1 MNQPWLETYL
11 KYNMQTQI
19 TLPSDN
25 SSLLDIFE
33 NSFSQFSNREVM
45 YFMGKTMSFKEL
57 DQHSKQVASYLQS
70 TGLKRG
76 DRVGVMLPN
85 IFQYPVIA
93 LGILRAGYILVNIN
107 PLYTKRELHHQ
118 LSDSGCKV
126 LFILEN
132 FADVYASIKEKTVD
146 QVVICKVGD
155 MLGFKGHIVNAVLK
169 YVKKQIPSY
178 SLPQAMSFKDL
189 MKTRTRAYQR
199 PDMNLDDVAVLQ
211 YTGGTTGLSKGAT
224 LTHKNLV
231 ANLLQAD
238 AFLGDSLRVDGQAT
252 ILTALP
258 LYHIFSFTVC
268 LLSGLYRGDR
278 NALIANPRDIEG
290 LVKEIANTKPAM
302 IPAVNTLFNALVHNE
317 NFKNLDF
324 SSLKIAMGG
333 GMSVQPSVAK
343 AWKDITGVFI
353 LEGYGLSETSP
364 IATAVPPSTGY
375 YTGNIGVPFPSTDV
389 AILDDAGVEV
399 AIGERGEI
407 SIRGPQVMQGYWN
420 NPEATE
426 KTMTK
431 DGFFKTGDIGV
442 MDEAGFVKIVDRK
455 KDMILVSGFN
465 VYPNELESTV
475 AAHPKV
481 LEVGAIG
488 IPDEKSGEVPKLF
501 IVKKDASLTEQE
513 VLDFC
518 RQELTGYKQ
527 PKEIEFIDELPKSN
541 VGKILRKDLRKLQGL
556 D

>member
-1 MNQPWLETYL
+1 M
-11 KYNMQTQI
+11 
-19 TLPSDN
+19 
-25 SSLLDIFE
+25 
-33 NSFSQFSNREVM
+33 
-45 YFMGKTMSFKEL
+45 
-57 DQHSKQVASYLQS
+57 
-70 TGLKRG
+70 
-76 DRVGVMLPN
+76 
-85 IFQYPVIA
+85 
-93 LGILRAGYILVNIN
+93 
-107 PLYTKRELHHQ
+107 
-118 LSDSGCKV
+118 
-126 LFILEN
+126 
-132 FADVYASIKEKTVD
+132 
-146 QVVICKVGD
+146 
-155 MLGFKGHIVNAVLK
+155 
-169 YVKKQIPSY
+169 
-178 SLPQAMSFKDL
+178 
-189 MKTRTRAYQR
+189 
-199 PDMNLDDVAVLQ
+199 
-211 YTGGTTGLSKGAT
+211 
-224 LTHKNLV
+224 
-231 ANLLQAD
+231 
-238 AFLGDSLRVDGQAT
+238 
-252 ILTALP
+252 TALP

-324 SSLKIAMGG
+324 SSLKIAMRG

-364 IATAVPPSTGY
+364 IATAVPPATGD

-488 IPDEKSGEVPKLF
+488 IPDDKSGEVPKLF

-527 PKEIEFIDELPKSN
+527 PKQIQFIDELPKSN
-541 VGKILRKDLRKLQGL
+541 VGKILRKDLRKMQGL